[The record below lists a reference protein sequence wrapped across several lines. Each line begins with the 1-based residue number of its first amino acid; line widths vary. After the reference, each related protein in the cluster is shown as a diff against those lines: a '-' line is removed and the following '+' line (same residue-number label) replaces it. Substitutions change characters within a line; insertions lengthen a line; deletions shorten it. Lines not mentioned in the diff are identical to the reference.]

1 MPRGKAVF
9 KTSGSPDSEQ
19 WPNNPEA
26 AMEDIA
32 DRHGAFYI
40 DGSLVFSL
48 NGDLAEA
55 LFRTVEP
62 GGDDAPTRL
71 HQLGKDLDAISLCL
85 YFDTRTWQIQHG
97 ITPSS

>member
-19 WPNNPEA
+19 WWPANPEE
-26 AMEDIA
+26 AMKEIA
-32 DRHGAFYI
+32 HRHGAFYI
-40 DGSLVFSL
+40 DDSLVFSL

-62 GGDDAPTRL
+62 GGDDATRL

-85 YFDTRTWQIQHG
+85 YFDTRTWQEQRG
-97 ITPSS
+97 ITPSP